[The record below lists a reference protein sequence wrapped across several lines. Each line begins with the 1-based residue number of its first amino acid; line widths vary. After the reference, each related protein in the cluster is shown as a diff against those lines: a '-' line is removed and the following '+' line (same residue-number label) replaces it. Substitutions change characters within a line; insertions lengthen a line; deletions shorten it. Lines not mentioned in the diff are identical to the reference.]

1 MQQLHKQKI
10 KKGPFFVDSLN
21 LILLREIKRERDQER
36 ERPRGREIKRERDQ
50 MGERSRGRDIKRER
64 DQMGERSRR
73 RETKRERDQE
83 REIKREIKRSRE
95 RSRDQERE
103 REIKREKSRE
113 TSRDRERGGEAEAIQ
128 VVRNLNYKEFYAFDK
143 LVFHLHPLK
152 EFQNHKDSFVGYGT
166 HRLLM
171 FVILLLECF
180 VQNIH

>member
-83 REIKREIKRSRE
+83 REIKR
-95 RSRDQERE
+95 SRDQERDQEIKRE

-113 TSRDRERGGEAEAIQ
+113 TSREREREGGEAIQ

-171 FVILLLECF
+171 FVILSLECF

>member
-103 REIKREKSRE
+103 RDQEGEIKRDIKRE
-113 TSRDRERGGEAEAIQ
+113 RERGGGEAIQ

-171 FVILLLECF
+171 FVILSLECF

>member
-73 RETKRERDQE
+73 REAKRERDQE
-83 REIKREIKRSRE
+83 REIKR
-95 RSRDQERE
+95 SRDQERDQEIKRE

-113 TSRDRERGGEAEAIQ
+113 TSREREGRGEAIQ
-128 VVRNLNYKEFYAFDK
+128 VVRNLYYKEFYAFDK

>member
-103 REIKREKSRE
+103 RSRGRNQE
-113 TSRDRERGGEAEAIQ
+113 RHQEREREREGGGEAIQ

-171 FVILLLECF
+171 FVILSLECF

>member
-1 MQQLHKQKI
+1 
-10 KKGPFFVDSLN
+10 
-21 LILLREIKRERDQER
+21 
-36 ERPRGREIKRERDQ
+36 

-73 RETKRERDQE
+73 REAKGERDQE
-83 REIKREIKRSRE
+83 REIKR
-95 RSRDQERE
+95 SRDQERDQEIKRE

-113 TSRDRERGGEAEAIQ
+113 TSREREGRGEAIQ

-171 FVILLLECF
+171 FVILSLECF

>member
-36 ERPRGREIKRERDQ
+36 ERPRGREIKWERDQ
-50 MGERSRGRDIKRER
+50 EAETSRGREIKWERDQEGERPRGREIKRER
-64 DQMGERSRR
+64 S
-73 RETKRERDQE
+73 RDQ
-83 REIKREIKRSRE
+83 EIKREIKRS
-95 RSRDQERE
+95 RE

-113 TSRDRERGGEAEAIQ
+113 TSREREGRGEAIQ

-171 FVILLLECF
+171 FVILSLECF

>member
-1 MQQLHKQKI
+1 
-10 KKGPFFVDSLN
+10 
-21 LILLREIKRERDQER
+21 
-36 ERPRGREIKRERDQ
+36 

-73 RETKRERDQE
+73 RETKRERE
-83 REIKREIKRSRE
+83 RERE
-95 RSRDQERE
+95 RSRGRNQERHQEGEIKRDIKRE
-103 REIKREKSRE
+103 RE
-113 TSRDRERGGEAEAIQ
+113 GGGGEAIQ

>member
-103 REIKREKSRE
+103 RSRGRNQE
-113 TSRDRERGGEAEAIQ
+113 RHQERERGGEAIQ

-171 FVILLLECF
+171 FVILSLECF

>member
-73 RETKRERDQE
+73 REAKGERDQE
-83 REIKREIKRSRE
+83 REIKR
-95 RSRDQERE
+95 SRDQERE
-103 REIKREKSRE
+103 RSRGRNQERHQEREG
-113 TSRDRERGGEAEAIQ
+113 RGEAIQ

-171 FVILLLECF
+171 FVILSLECF